1 MCGIAGIVDLTGQ
14 RHIDRDLLQRMNH
27 ALYHRGPDE
36 GGLHIEP
43 GVGFAHRR
51 LSIIDLS
58 GGQQPLF
65 NEDGSVVVVFNG
77 EIYNFKE
84 LFLELSAAGHRFR
97 TQCDTEVIV
106 HAWEEW
112 GEACVE
118 RFRGMFAIALWDRN
132 QRTLFLAR
140 DRLGVKPLYYAVL
153 ANGELLFGSELKALL
168 VHPKLER
175 RINEQAVEEYL
186 ALGYVPDPKCI
197 YATVSKLPPGHI
209 IVIKTGQPV
218 FTPKLYW
225 DVPFAVNASR
235 SEERA
240 VEELGAHLEDAVR
253 IRMVAEVPLGAFL
266 SGGVDSSAVV
276 AVMAG
281 LSATPVNTCAIG
293 FGDPKYDESQ
303 YAARVAAQY
312 RTRHYTEQVAAGD
325 FSALNQLAAVYDEP
339 FADASALPTYR
350 VCQLARKHVTV
361 ALSGDGGDE
370 SFAGYRRYKWH
381 LREERLRSLL
391 PAGLRRP
398 VFGSLGKAYPKLD
411 WAPRL
416 FRAKT
421 TLQSLA
427 MDTVEGYFHGVS
439 VIASPLRDR
448 LLSPAFKRR
457 LQGYNALHV
466 FRSHQAQS
474 PTPHP
479 LHMIQYIDLKTYLA
493 GGILTKVDRASM
505 AHGLEVREP
514 LLDHKLIE
522 WASSL
527 PSHMK
532 LRRGESKYLLK
543 KSLEHRLP
551 RTILY
556 RPKQGFSVP
565 IAGWFRNELRN
576 ELRSALLGSVMA
588 DCGIFNERT
597 VRRLVDEHQSGIGD
611 HSAALWSLLM
621 FEAFLRQS
629 SGRIQSAC

>member
-14 RHIDRDLLQRMNH
+14 RHIDRELLQRMNH

-36 GGLHIEP
+36 GGLHVEP
-43 GVGFAHRR
+43 GVGFGHRR

-84 LFLELSAAGHRFR
+84 LFLELRAAGHRFR
-97 TQCDTEVIV
+97 THCDTEVIV

-112 GEACVE
+112 GEACVD

-153 ANGELLFGSELKALL
+153 ANGELIFGSELKALL

-175 RINEQAVEEYL
+175 RINEQAVEDYL
-186 ALGYVPDPKCI
+186 ALGYVADPKCI
-197 YATVSKLPPGHI
+197 YSSVSKLPPGHI
-209 IVIKTGQPV
+209 MVIKAGQSV
-218 FTPKLYW
+218 FRPKQYW
-225 DVPFAVNASR
+225 DVPFTVNASL
-235 SEERA
+235 SEQKA
-240 VEELGAHLEDAVR
+240 IEELHAHLEDAVR

-276 AVMAG
+276 AVMAK
-281 LSATPVNTCAIG
+281 LSTTPVNTCAIG
-293 FGDPKYDESQ
+293 FNDPMYDESQ
-303 YAARVAAQY
+303 YAASVAAQY
-312 RTRHYTEQVAAGD
+312 RTNHYTEHVAADD

-339 FADASALPTYR
+339 FADSSALPTYR

-370 SFAGYRRYKWH
+370 NFAGYRRYKWH
-381 LREERLRSLL
+381 MREERLRALL

-398 VFGSLGKAYPKLD
+398 LFGSLGKAYPKLD
-411 WAPRL
+411 WAPRI

-421 TLQSLA
+421 TFQSLA

-439 VIASPLRDR
+439 VIPSPLRDR
-448 LLSPAFKRR
+448 LLSAAFKRR

-474 PTPHP
+474 STQHP
-479 LHMIQYIDLKTYLA
+479 LHLIQYIDLKTYLA

-522 WASSL
+522 WTSSL

-543 KSLEHRLP
+543 KSLEDRLP
-551 RTILY
+551 RNILY

-565 IAGWFRNELRN
+565 VAGWFRNELRN
-576 ELRSALLGSVMA
+576 ELRSALLGSAMA

-597 VRRLVDEHQSGIGD
+597 IRQLVDEHQSGLGD
-611 HSAALWSLLM
+611 HSAALWSLVM

-629 SGRIQSAC
+629 VGRDQPLC